1 VTETKYCYRHP
12 DRETG
17 LSCSDCG
24 RPICV
29 DCMTVAPVGI
39 RCPEH
44 AGKRSGP
51 PRPVRSV
58 QRTAARRGFVITAG
72 DAIVTKILVAVNVLV
87 YLAEL
92 AGGSGVNGNSGWIY
106 EHGALVSSGVYANG
120 HLAGVAHD
128 EWWRL
133 ITAAFLHYGPIHL
146 GLNMLALWWLGSP
159 VELALGRLR
168 YLCLYLAAGLA
179 GSAGALIATPNSITV
194 GASGA
199 IFGLLGAG
207 LILEYRATG
216 RLAGNYLTL
225 IIINIA
231 FTLAVPGISIGGHVG
246 GLIAGIVGL
255 LVLTGLNNVR
265 LDFRTRELAGAVGLV
280 AIGAISVAIAYLKVH
295 GMA

>member
-51 PRPVRSV
+51 SRPVRSV

-106 EHGALVSSGVYANG
+106 EHGALFGPLVASG
-120 HLAGVAHD
+120 D
-128 EWWRL
+128 WWRL

-146 GLNMLALWWLGSP
+146 GLNMLALWWLGGP
-159 VELALGRLR
+159 VELAIGRLR
-168 YLCLYLAAGLA
+168 FLALYFAAGLA
-179 GSAGALIATPNSITV
+179 GSAGALIANPLSVTV

-231 FTLAVPGISIGGHVG
+231 FTLAVPGISIGGHIG

-255 LVLTGLNNVR
+255 LVLTGLSSVR

-280 AIGAISVAIAYLKVH
+280 AIGAISVAIAYLKVR

>member
-1 VTETKYCYRHP
+1 
-12 DRETG
+12 
-17 LSCSDCG
+17 
-24 RPICV
+24 
-29 DCMTVAPVGI
+29 MTVAPVGI
-39 RCPEH
+39 RCPDH
-44 AGKRSGP
+44 AGRRHAP
-51 PRPVRSV
+51 PRAVRSV

-87 YLAEL
+87 YLAQL
-92 AGGSGVNGNSGWIY
+92 AGGAGVNGNSGWIY
-106 EHGALVSSGVYANG
+106 EHGALFGPLVA
-120 HLAGVAHD
+120 AGD
-128 EWWRL
+128 WWRL

-146 GLNMLALWWLGSP
+146 GLNMLALWWLGAP
-159 VELALGRLR
+159 VELAIGRVR

-179 GSAGALIATPNSITV
+179 GSAGALIANPTSVTV

-216 RLAGNYLTL
+216 RLAGNYMTL

-255 LVLTGLNNVR
+255 LVLTGLNTAR
-265 LDFRTRELAGAVGLV
+265 LDFRTREFAGAVGLV
-280 AIGAISVAIAYLKVH
+280 AIGAISVAIAYLKVR

>member
-39 RCPEH
+39 RCPDH
-44 AGKRSGP
+44 AGSRPKTSG
-51 PRPVRSV
+51 PVRSV
-58 QRTAARRGFVITAG
+58 QRTAARRGIVVSG
-72 DAIVTKILVAVNVLV
+72 DAIVTRILVAINVLV

-92 AGGSGVNGNSGWIY
+92 AGGAGINATSGWIY
-106 EHGALVSSGVYANG
+106 EHGALYGPLVA
-120 HLAGVAHD
+120 AGD
-128 EWWRL
+128 WWRL

-146 GLNMLALWWLGSP
+146 LLNMLALWWLGAP
-159 VELALGRLR
+159 VELAIGRVRFLV
-168 YLCLYLAAGLA
+168 LYLAAGLA
-179 GSAGALIATPNSITV
+179 GSAGALIATPLSPTV

-207 LILEYRATG
+207 LILEWRATG

-225 IIINIA
+225 IVINIA
-231 FTLAVPGISIGGHVG
+231 FTLAVPNISIGGHLG
-246 GLIAGIVGL
+246 GLVAGIVGL
-255 LVLTGLNNVR
+255 LVLSGLNSFR
-265 LDFRTRELAGAVGLV
+265 LDYRTQEFAGAASLAVLGV
-280 AIGAISVAIAYLKVH
+280 ISIAIAYLKVR